1 MLSNARKLGV
11 FRKVLK
17 HQVASQSF
25 HASLQLTTAVTL
37 ADILQKLK
45 VTISTLTPANEIH
58 MEIIFRAWKC
68 RCNNLDVDNNKPTL
82 VDCNNGSA
90 IIVATYQFRTFSV
103 PLRHFWSIFSSASSS
118 FLSFRTTL
126 TILRPL
132 ADRRHMPLTCLPR
145 H

>member
-58 MEIIFRAWKC
+58 MEIIFRA
-68 RCNNLDVDNNKPTL
+68 
-82 VDCNNGSA
+82 
-90 IIVATYQFRTFSV
+90 
-103 PLRHFWSIFSSASSS
+103 
-118 FLSFRTTL
+118 
-126 TILRPL
+126 
-132 ADRRHMPLTCLPR
+132 
-145 H
+145 